1 MPYQTP
7 PRLVHDAARGAFF
20 TTFPSGRPTVP
31 QPTAGG
37 HALFQYTLSTRPTT
51 GTASTTTTVDAQER
65 ARGWDGP
72 DA

>member
-1 MPYQTP
+1 MPYQTR

-31 QPTAGG
+31 QPTGGG

-51 GTASTTTTVDAQER
+51 GTAGTRTTAGAQEQ
-65 ARGWDGP
+65 AGVWDGA